1 MPNTAAPPALLPPSS
16 NHGPGGPDKEQS
28 PGEYSSGIDSDN
40 DLVGP
45 NGSRA
50 LKRKRP
56 LTVSYVPKL
65 IVPHARAVKAP
76 YMQEVQ
82 G

>member
-16 NHGPGGPDKEQS
+16 NQGLGSLDKEQS
-28 PGEYSSGIDSDN
+28 PGEYSSGIDSDSE
-40 DLVGP
+40 LVGP

-56 LTVSYVPKL
+56 LTVSYVPEL
-65 IVPHARAVKAP
+65 IMPHTRP
-76 YMQEVQ
+76 
-82 G
+82 